1 MGLPLNPDGTIPYE
15 IWSTL
20 TVRSQ
25 IAIAV
30 GLMNKGNYS
39 PILKMLPSYLDPGR
53 DFRQK
58 TKIYFKVRK
67 GADSENV
74 RLEDYVVVWYNRNS
88 TSWTTTELI
97 EFANMRISELKK
109 YYNEYRAIQAAWTS
123 DPK

>member
-30 GLMNKGNYS
+30 GLMNKGNYN

-109 YYNEYRAIQAAWTS
+109 YYNEYRAIQAAWTP